1 MSENPVGQSFSNVTA
16 STTVTAV
23 IAPASNT
30 KGAIVRT
37 ASVTVSNGGTAVWT
51 GPTAPTSHTDLTKPV
66 LFLSNGNTSQYVAH
80 HFPYPVSLPAGYGVW
95 VTSSSGAVGT
105 NSFTFDLLA

>member
-1 MSENPVGQSFSNVTA
+1 MSENPVGNSFSNVAA

-37 ASVTVSNGGTAVWT
+37 ASVNVSTGGTTVWT
-51 GPTAPTSHTDLTKPV
+51 GPTAPSSHTDNKPV
-66 LFLSNGNTSQYVAH
+66 PFFASGNTNQYQAH
-80 HFPYPVSLPAGYGVW
+80 HMPYPLSLPAGFGLW
-95 VTSSSGAVGT
+95 VTSSSGALG
-105 NSFTFDLLA
+105 NSSFTFDLIG